1 MNFRDIILVI
11 IIGLLLHLLQIKTYK
26 MKKVLFTV
34 LVATSLFACKSSTE
48 TKPAFNLEDA
58 KKEIAEMNKR
68 FEDAVLN
75 SDSVAMVNL
84 YTDDAKWM
92 NPNAPSVIGKQALT
106 SELSK
111 LLNAG
116 IGSAKLNTTDVW
128 GDENFVTEEGN
139 YVLNAK
145 DGSQMDIGKYIVLWK
160 RVDGK
165 LMFFRDMFSSDLPAA
180 PVK

>member
-1 MNFRDIILVI
+1 
-11 IIGLLLHLLQIKTYK
+11 
-26 MKKVLFTV
+26 MKKVLFTL
-34 LVATSLFACKSSTE
+34 LVTASLYACNNSSE
-48 TKPAFNLEDA
+48 TKPAFNVEDA
-58 KKEIAEMNKR
+58 KKEIAEMNKK
-68 FEDAVLN
+68 FETAVSN

-84 YTDDAKWM
+84 YAPDAKWM
-92 NPNAPSVIGKQALT
+92 NPNAPSVVGKEALT

-128 GDENFVTEEGN
+128 GDENYVTEEGN

-145 DGSQMDIGKYIVLWK
+145 DGSQMDIGKYLVLWK

-165 LMFFRDMFSSDLPAA
+165 LMFFRDMFSSDLP
-180 PVK
+180 PVTVK

>member
-1 MNFRDIILVI
+1 
-11 IIGLLLHLLQIKTYK
+11 
-26 MKKVLFTV
+26 MKNVLFAVMIT
-34 LVATSLFACKSSTE
+34 ASLFACKSNTE

-58 KKEIAEMNKR
+58 KKEIAEMNKK
-68 FEDAVLN
+68 FETALSN
-75 SDSVAMVNL
+75 SDSVSMVNL
-84 YTDDAKWM
+84 YAPDAKWM
-92 NPNAPSVIGKQALT
+92 NPNAPSVIGKEALA

-128 GDENFVTEEGN
+128 GDENYVTEEGT

-145 DGSQMDIGKYIVLWK
+145 DGSQMDIGKYLVLWK

-165 LMFFRDMFSSDLPAA
+165 LMFFRDMFSSDLP
-180 PVK
+180 PVSVK

>member
-1 MNFRDIILVI
+1 
-11 IIGLLLHLLQIKTYK
+11 
-26 MKKVLFTV
+26 MKKVLFTAMV
-34 LVATSLFACKSSTE
+34 AISLVACKSSTE
-48 TKPAFNLEDA
+48 TKPVFNLESA

-68 FEDAVLN
+68 FEDAVIN
-75 SDSVAMVNL
+75 SDTVALVNL
-84 YTDDAKWM
+84 YSDDAKWM
-92 NPNAPSVIGKQALT
+92 NPNAPSVIGKEALK

-128 GDENFVTEEGN
+128 GDENYVTEEGN

-145 DGSQMDIGKYIVLWK
+145 DGSQLDIGKYLVLWK

-165 LMFFRDMFSSDLPAA
+165 LMFFRDMFSSDLPPV

>member
-1 MNFRDIILVI
+1 
-11 IIGLLLHLLQIKTYK
+11 
-26 MKKVLFTV
+26 MKNVLFAVMIT
-34 LVATSLFACKSSTE
+34 ASLFACKSNTE

-58 KKEIAEMNKR
+58 KKEIAEMNKK
-68 FEDAVLN
+68 FETAVSN
-75 SDSVAMVNL
+75 SDSVSMVNL
-84 YTDDAKWM
+84 YAPDAKWM
-92 NPNAPSVIGKQALT
+92 NPNAPSVIGKEALA

-128 GDENFVTEEGN
+128 GDENYVTEEGT

-145 DGSQMDIGKYIVLWK
+145 DGSQMDIGKYLVLWK

-165 LMFFRDMFSSDLPAA
+165 LMFFRDMFSSDLP
-180 PVK
+180 PVSVK

>member
-1 MNFRDIILVI
+1 
-11 IIGLLLHLLQIKTYK
+11 
-26 MKKVLFTV
+26 MKKVLFTAM
-34 LVATSLFACKSSTE
+34 VAISLFACKSSTE

-68 FEDAVLN
+68 FEDAVVN
-75 SDSVAMVNL
+75 SDSVALVNL
-84 YTDDAKWM
+84 YTEDAKWM

-128 GDENFVTEEGN
+128 GDENYVTEEGN
-139 YVLNAK
+139 YVLKAK
-145 DGSQMDIGKYIVLWK
+145 DGSQIDKGKYLVLWK

-165 LMFFRDMFSSDLPAA
+165 LMFFRDMFSSDLP
-180 PVK
+180 PVSVK

>member
-1 MNFRDIILVI
+1 
-11 IIGLLLHLLQIKTYK
+11 
-26 MKKVLFTV
+26 MKKVFFTAM
-34 LVATSLFACKSSTE
+34 VAISLFACKSSTE

-68 FEDAVLN
+68 FEDAVVN
-75 SDSVAMVNL
+75 SDSVALVNL

-128 GDENFVTEEGN
+128 GDENYVTEEGN

-145 DGSQMDIGKYIVLWK
+145 DGSQIDKGKYLVLWK

-165 LMFFRDMFSSDLPAA
+165 LMFFRDMFSSDLP
-180 PVK
+180 PVSVK

>member
-1 MNFRDIILVI
+1 
-11 IIGLLLHLLQIKTYK
+11 
-26 MKKVLFTV
+26 MKKVLFTAM
-34 LVATSLFACKSSTE
+34 VAISLFACKSSTE

-68 FEDAVLN
+68 FEDAVVN
-75 SDSVAMVNL
+75 SDTVALVNL
-84 YTDDAKWM
+84 YTEDAKWM

-128 GDENFVTEEGN
+128 GDENYVTEEGN

-145 DGSQMDIGKYIVLWK
+145 DGSQIDKGKYLVLWK

-165 LMFFRDMFSSDLPAA
+165 LMFFRDMFSSDLP
-180 PVK
+180 PVSVK

>member
-1 MNFRDIILVI
+1 
-11 IIGLLLHLLQIKTYK
+11 
-26 MKKVLFTV
+26 MKNVLFAVMVT
-34 LVATSLFACKSSTE
+34 ASLFACKSNTE

-58 KKEIAEMNKR
+58 KKEIAEMNKK
-68 FEDAVLN
+68 FETAVSN
-75 SDSVAMVNL
+75 SDSVSMVNL
-84 YTDDAKWM
+84 YAPDAKWM
-92 NPNAPSVIGKQALT
+92 NPNAPSVIGKEALA

-128 GDENFVTEEGN
+128 GDENYVTEEGT

-145 DGSQMDIGKYIVLWK
+145 DGSQMDIGKYLVLWK

-165 LMFFRDMFSSDLPAA
+165 LMFFRDMFSSDLP
-180 PVK
+180 PVSVK

>member
-1 MNFRDIILVI
+1 
-11 IIGLLLHLLQIKTYK
+11 
-26 MKKVLFTV
+26 MKKVLFTAM
-34 LVATSLFACKSSTE
+34 VAISLFACKSSTE

-68 FEDAVLN
+68 FEDAVVN
-75 SDSVAMVNL
+75 SDSVALVNL
-84 YTDDAKWM
+84 YTEDAKWM

-128 GDENFVTEEGN
+128 GDENYVTEEGN

-145 DGSQMDIGKYIVLWK
+145 DGSQIDKGKYLVLWK
-160 RVDGK
+160 RVGGK
-165 LMFFRDMFSSDLPAA
+165 LMFFRDMFSSDLP
-180 PVK
+180 PVSVK